1 MAKISR
7 ELAVEQLRKA
17 IQLLINTLDED
28 TALEVATVYPAWK
41 VNTYYAK
48 G

>member
-1 MAKISR
+1 MAITRKQ
-7 ELAVEQLRKA
+7 AAEQLRKA
-17 IQLLINTLDED
+17 IQLFINSLDEE